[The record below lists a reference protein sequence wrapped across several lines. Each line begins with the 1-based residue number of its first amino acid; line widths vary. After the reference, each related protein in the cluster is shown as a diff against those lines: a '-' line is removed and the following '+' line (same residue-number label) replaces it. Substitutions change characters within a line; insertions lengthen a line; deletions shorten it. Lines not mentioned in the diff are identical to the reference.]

1 MSCSWPRAD
10 QQRVGSQCVAS
21 RPPGG
26 STAPPPSSACTPPAT
41 RATAAATAG
50 AGWPSTGAADTTSI
64 TDSLTATGTGGHIG
78 AGMPDRQTKFYI
90 DLNKIINLIRE
101 PIKKKKKNVENS
113 TLGLTPPPL

>member
-64 TDSLTATGTGGHIG
+64 TDSLTATGGHIG

-90 DLNKIINLIRE
+90 DNKIINLINQWI
-101 PIKKKKKNVENS
+101 PWTFSDVDN
-113 TLGLTPPPL
+113 GLRSCH